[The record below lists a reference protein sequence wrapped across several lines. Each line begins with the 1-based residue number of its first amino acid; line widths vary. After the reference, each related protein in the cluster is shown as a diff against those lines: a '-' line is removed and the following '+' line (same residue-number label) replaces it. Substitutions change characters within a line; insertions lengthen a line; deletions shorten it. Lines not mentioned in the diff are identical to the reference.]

1 MSHPVIPSDFV
12 YCESRT
18 DLPGSAFVL
27 SLKEPYLIG
36 TVLTFT
42 SDLSYL
48 QALGKQSIFFSV
60 IPGYRIII
68 KIIGSITDGKHI
80 EISPDTANEIHE
92 LAEFMGQFFI
102 KERIAK
108 HKNYYNR
115 FKM

>member
-1 MSHPVIPSDFV
+1 MSHPCIKTEFI
-12 YCESRT
+12 YCESRST
-18 DLPGSAFVL
+18 LEGCAFVL
-27 SLKEPYLIG
+27 SLTEPYLIG
-36 TVLTFT
+36 AVLTFT

-48 QALGKQSIFFSV
+48 QTLGKQSIFFSV

-68 KIIGSITDGKHI
+68 RIIGSITDGKHI
-80 EISPDTANEIHE
+80 EISPGSVNEIHE

-108 HKNYYNR
+108 HSYYKK